1 MKTGMHSKMR
11 NTIGDL
17 YLTVAEEV
25 FKLPLEKGFPTA
37 EKKIS
42 GIVYVDDLRH
52 SVRQAEGDDVRSG
65 GNRHVLCVVEQVRHR
80 RRLPELTRLKAP

>member
-17 YLTVAEEV
+17 YLTLAEEV
-25 FKLPLEKGFPTA
+25 FKQPLDKGFPTA

-42 GIVYVDDLRH
+42 GIV
-52 SVRQAEGDDVRSG
+52 
-65 GNRHVLCVVEQVRHR
+65 
-80 RRLPELTRLKAP
+80 

>member
-1 MKTGMHSKMR
+1 MPGTFRSAALGAMVVLAAIPAVGYNGLALILAGYAGGMKTGLHSKMR

-25 FKLPLEKGFPTA
+25 FKLPLEKRFPTA

-42 GIVYVDDLRH
+42 GIV
-52 SVRQAEGDDVRSG
+52 
-65 GNRHVLCVVEQVRHR
+65 
-80 RRLPELTRLKAP
+80 